1 MKESTKRTLT
11 NLLVSNFKN
20 DSAIDGA
27 KTAPWWIAIIL
38 MIVGTFLP
46 IIPLMVNVSKTYGA
60 SFIANQSFGF
70 EKYETALALEL
81 KEQGY
86 DFKINESN
94 ELLRYKND
102 VYEAMPRAIATE
114 KVPVA
119 QYVVKEN
126 DGSERIGLQ
135 LFYSERVDTG
145 VTDEKVSTL
154 TKVLNSMKYIVG
166 TTILADS
173 EEGQA
178 YIESESATLS
188 EGEKSSI
195 TYYRPNYI
203 LLYKKGLYVY
213 MTKPGTDKKQTSMSG
228 DWVHSEKDVGL
239 LSRVLEVEDIPVSFE
254 KDTNDSYVLLRKTA
268 FTTGVKKNF
277 NKIFNEVYL
286 TSKNKTFWSY
296 CGIFYGVYLVLVAFM
311 GLMLFLLSRGKNN
324 PMNYLT
330 YWTTFKMACWSTL
343 APGVLAMVLGFLLA
357 SYATLFFIILYGLR
371 IMWMSM
377 RQLRPVAQ

>member
-60 SFIANQSFGF
+60 SFIANQSYGF

-154 TKVLNSMKYIVG
+154 TKVLNSMNYIVG

-178 YIESESATLS
+178 YIESEGATLS
-188 EGEKSSI
+188 EGEKSNI

-213 MTKPGTDKKQTSMSG
+213 MTKPGTTTKQTSMSG
-228 DWVHSEKDVGL
+228 DWLHSEKDVGL
-239 LSRVLEVEDIPVSFE
+239 LERVLEVEDIPVSFE
-254 KDTNDSYVLLRKTA
+254 KDSNGSYTLLRKTA

-277 NKIFNEVYL
+277 NKVFNEVYL

-330 YWTTFKMACWSTL
+330 YWTTFKMACWSTF

-377 RQLRPVAQ
+377 RQLRPAAQ

>member
-11 NLLVSNFKN
+11 NLLVSNVKN

-60 SFIANQSFGF
+60 SFIASQSYGF
-70 EKYETALALEL
+70 EKYETAISLDL

-86 DFKINESN
+86 DFKVNDSN

-102 VYEAMPRAIATE
+102 AYEAMPRQISSE
-114 KVPVA
+114 KIPVS

-126 DGSERIGLQ
+126 DGTERIGLQ
-135 LFYSERVDTG
+135 VFYSERVDKG
-145 VTDEKVSTL
+145 VTDEKIATL
-154 TKVLNSMKYIVG
+154 TKVLNNMQYITG
-166 TTILADS
+166 TSILADS
-173 EEGQA
+173 DEGQA
-178 YIESESATLS
+178 YIESESQTLS

-203 LLYKKGLYVY
+203 LLYKQGIYVY
-213 MTKPGTDKKQTSMSG
+213 MTKPGTTTKQTSMSG
-228 DWVHSEKDVGL
+228 DWTHTEKNVGL
-239 LSRVLEVEDIPVSFE
+239 LSRVLDVESIAVSYA
-254 KDTNDSYVLLRKTA
+254 KDTNGSYLLLRNTNYVS
-268 FTTGVKKNF
+268 GVKANY
-277 NKIFNEVYL
+277 NKVFNEVYL
-286 TSKNKTFWSY
+286 TSKTKTFWSY

-343 APGVLAMVLGFLLA
+343 APGLLAMILGFLLA

-377 RQLRPVAQ
+377 RQLRPMAQ